1 MLRSLKVRL
10 ALSHSIP
17 VLLLVPLLG
26 LVLLH
31 QLERRF
37 FIDNLAVELEV
48 QGALIAE
55 FIHHD
60 QSLWRDPAATVAMLE
75 NLQVHIP
82 AQIMLLDGQARL
94 LSSDPPTAR
103 RQIGEVVDAPVVS
116 AALQQGA
123 LQIEIA
129 QGSGLSQEFIDIA
142 VPILDGQGE
151 IIGIVRL
158 AHSLDSIQERLSPLR
173 SVVLIT
179 VLGGGAIALFIG
191 LVLASSISG
200 PLARLTQ
207 AVSQMDLGKPQ
218 EPLPEAGPEEVEVL
232 ATTINQLWDRLQR
245 LELDRRRLLAG
256 IVHEINRPLGAVK
269 AAAQT
274 IVTSA
279 DRESAAQLA
288 LGIDEQ
294 VNRLQRQLDDLALLA
309 LIDLHQMVL
318 NRETV
323 EFNEI
328 IGVQCQ
334 QFAALAKQ
342 KNIRLECNLP
352 DQPLFVYADARRLHQ
367 VVGNLLHNAYKFS
380 FDGGSVLVSVD
391 ADTGNQEQVVLRI
404 RDSGPGIDPSEQTRI
419 FDFFYRSP
427 QQRVQKGIGLGLAIS
442 RQVAESHGG
451 SLIVES
457 QLGQG
462 ATFIFRLPMG
472 ETDIQAPVIL

>member
-26 LVLLH
+26 LVLLY
-31 QLERRF
+31 QLERRV

-55 FIHHD
+55 FIQHD
-60 QSLWRDPAATVAMLE
+60 QSLWRDPEATVAMLE

-82 AQIMLLDGQARL
+82 AQIMLLDGQAHL
-94 LSSDPPTAR
+94 LSSNPPTEW

-116 AALQQGA
+116 AALQQGT
-123 LQIEIA
+123 LQIQID
-129 QGSGLSQEFIDIA
+129 QGTGLSEDFIDIA
-142 VPILDGQGE
+142 VPILNGQGE
-151 IIGIVRL
+151 IIGVVRL
-158 AHSLDSIQERLSPLR
+158 AHSLATIQERLSPLR
-173 SVVLIT
+173 SVILATI
-179 VLGGGAIALFIG
+179 LGGGAIALLIG

-218 EPLPEAGPEEVEVL
+218 EPLPETGPEEVEVL
-232 ATTINQLWDRLQR
+232 ATTINRLWDRLQR
-245 LELDRRRLLAG
+245 LEMDRRRLLAG

-279 DRESAAQLA
+279 DRESAALLA
-288 LGIDEQ
+288 TGIDDQ

-309 LIDLHQMVL
+309 LIDLQQMVL

-323 EFNEI
+323 EFNEVI
-328 IGVQCQ
+328 RVQCR
-334 QFAALAKQ
+334 QFAELAKQ
-342 KNIRLECNLP
+342 KNIQLECDLS

-367 VVGNLLHNAYKFS
+367 VVGNLLHNAYKFT
-380 FDGGSVLVSVD
+380 FDGGSVFVSVNSVS
-391 ADTGNQEQVVLRI
+391 GNHEQVVLRI
-404 RDSGPGIDPSEQTRI
+404 RDLGPGVDPSEQTRI

-451 SLIVES
+451 SLTVES

-462 ATFIFRLPMG
+462 ATFILRLPMG
-472 ETDIQAPVIL
+472 ETDSQVPITL